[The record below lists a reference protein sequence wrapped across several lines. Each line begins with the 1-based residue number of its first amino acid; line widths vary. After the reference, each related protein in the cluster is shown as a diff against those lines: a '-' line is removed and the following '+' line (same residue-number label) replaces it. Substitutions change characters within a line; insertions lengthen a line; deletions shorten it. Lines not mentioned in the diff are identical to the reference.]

1 MFTKILVPLDR
12 SALAEQAI
20 GPAAAIARAAHST
33 IDVVVVHE
41 PFPFAGYVDFPWTAE
56 EPSFELKYAEAIAA
70 EVKSGAGVLTTCAVL
85 RGGPAEMIARRAAD
99 GGADLIVMTSHG
111 RTGFS
116 RTWLGSVADA
126 VMRHVSIPVLML
138 RPEGPALHRGA
149 AVPRIERVLVAVDG
163 SVAANTILPAAAEI
177 AKASGATL
185 LLLRVVPIVPILV
198 PYDPALPITTLPLI
212 PDSVATK
219 RLADVSTEQVEEMA
233 RNLHTETGLSVEGRV
248 VVGENIAKSIVDFAA
263 AHRMD
268 VIAMATHGRG
278 ASRFLLGS
286 VADKVLRSSGLPIL
300 LQSPA
305 RVVATAVDL
314 NAAEV
319 EAQLPSLT
327 LS

>member
-1 MFTKILVPLDR
+1 MFNKILVPLDR

-33 IDVVVVHE
+33 IDIVVVHE
-41 PFPFAGYVDFPWTAE
+41 PFPFAGYVDFPWTTE
-56 EPSFELKYAEAIAA
+56 EPTFELKYAEAIGA
-70 EVKSGAGVLTTCAVL
+70 EIKSGAGVSTTCAVL
-85 RGGPAEMIARRAAD
+85 RGGPAEMIAQRAVD

-138 RPEGPALHRGA
+138 RPERPALHRGA
-149 AVPRIERVLVAVDG
+149 AVPRIERILVSVDG
-163 SVAANTILPAAAEI
+163 SMASNSILPAAAEL

-185 LLLRVVPIVPILV
+185 SLLRVVPIVPILM

-219 RLADVSTEQVEEMA
+219 RLADESAEQIEGMA
-233 RNLHTETGLSVEGRV
+233 RNLHDETGLSVEGHV
-248 VVGENIAKSIVDFAA
+248 IVGENTAKSIVDFAT

-278 ASRFLLGS
+278 ASRMLLGS
-286 VADKVLRSSGLPIL
+286 IADKVLRSSGLPIL

-305 RVVATAVDL
+305 SVAASAVDL

-319 EAQLPSLT
+319 EAQLPSLAF
-327 LS
+327 S